1 MEIILDEAA
10 LGGGGV
16 LYISHVYILI
26 FVADIGDLLCK
37 ALGILC

>member
-10 LGGGGV
+10 LGGGV